1 MTLRKRLAIVAL
13 TITMAAATTV
23 LTASPAHA
31 MRDRSSCENWAWM
44 ADYSYRMWEWH
55 LAFYGERNPVTL
67 RWYEEYIGF
76 GELYDTYC

>member
-1 MTLRKRLAIVAL
+1 
-13 TITMAAATTV
+13 
-23 LTASPAHA
+23 